1 MASCCEMGEA
11 DRARVRGAQ
20 RCTWLQVYLLP
31 TSKKAR
37 EEGGARL
44 GGKGEGRGG
53 ESALLLDDDDTG
65 SSRAGAGLDLSQ
77 TCLPDRSRS
86 LPAGSSL
93 PGASLLRGVARPLSK
108 RTREAPAD
116 GSRATLTREG
126 QTWPVGVPADAL
138 PPLASRLGFRAL
150 PARLAYAAREPGP
163 PARGCLGGISP
174 MLPVRTGAELRP
186 RAGRPRPCRRLAA
199 VGRLPCLAG
208 DAIAPRLHRERSDRE
223 STMRPAA

>member
-1 MASCCEMGEA
+1 VLSGIT
-11 DRARVRGAQ
+11 G
-20 RCTWLQVYLLP
+20 QVYLLP
-31 TSKKAR
+31 TSKAAR

-65 SSRAGAGLDLSQ
+65 SS
-77 TCLPDRSRS
+77 
-86 LPAGSSL
+86 L

-108 RTREAPAD
+108 RTRVAPAD

-150 PARLAYAAREPGP
+150 PARLAYAARSSGRVLVALVLVGASPLWAGFLASQATRSRRDCTERDRIER
-163 PARGCLGGISP
+163 AR
-174 MLPVRTGAELRP
+174 
-186 RAGRPRPCRRLAA
+186 
-199 VGRLPCLAG
+199 
-208 DAIAPRLHRERSDRE
+208 
-223 STMRPAA
+223 